1 MHLID
6 DIAPQRWDDVAAL
19 APAGFAAALEVH
31 RTMWDRAD
39 PVLLELARLR
49 IAQLLGAPAST
60 RSSLALERGLDEGK
74 IDALPQWPTSPSYD
88 ERERACLTVT
98 EQFMVDVNGVS
109 DADVDRLL
117 EHMSAAEC
125 NAFVSALWA
134 FEQMQRLC
142 LVLGVEPP
150 PEALGLRSHPA
161 PDQEATA

>member
-6 DIAPQRWDDVAAL
+6 DIAPQGWDDVAAL
-19 APAGFAAALEVH
+19 APAGFAAAVEVH
-31 RTMWDRAD
+31 RTMWERAD

-49 IAQLLGAPAST
+49 IAQLLGAPSST
-60 RSSLALERGLDEGK
+60 RNELARERGLDEAK
-74 IDALPQWPTSPSYD
+74 ITALPRWPSSPLYD

-109 DADVDRLL
+109 DAHVDELL
-117 EHMSAAEC
+117 EHMSTSEC

-150 PEALGLRSHPA
+150 PEALGLRSHSA
-161 PDQEATA
+161 PDQEATP